1 MARWL
6 LAGSFVAGLAG
17 LAACS
22 APPPPPPTVVNVN
35 ASAAADVN
43 PSPSNAPAP
52 IALRIYQLTSGAN
65 FGSAEFFA
73 LYNNDAATL
82 KTDIVH
88 RDDLLLAP
96 GQSKTLTLKPD
107 PTVKT
112 IGVFAGYRDFQ
123 HATWRATS
131 DVEPNKTTTL
141 TITAGRAGVTVKAAA
156 AQ

>member
-1 MARWL
+1 MARRL
-6 LAGSFVAGLAG
+6 LVGCIFGALAG
-17 LAACS
+17 LAACG
-22 APPPPPPTVVNVN
+22 APPPPPPTVVNVS
-35 ASAAADVN
+35 ASASADVN
-43 PSPSNAPAP
+43 PSPDNTPAP
-52 IALRIYQLTSGAN
+52 IAVRIYQLTSGAN
-65 FGSAEFFA
+65 FGAAEFFA
-73 LYNNDAATL
+73 LYNSDAATL

-123 HATWRATS
+123 HATWRGS
-131 DVEPNKTTTL
+131 VDVEPNKTTNVTV
-141 TITAGRAGVTVKAAA
+141 TAGRAGVTVKATP